1 MSASGRPVRCR
12 RAALGAVIVS
22 IGVVAGAPAL
32 APAAAAKPRKG
43 QYQCYYYAPSIPPNF
58 VGTLILKADNRYR
71 VKGSPQVGKYSY
83 NDPKLKFKTGAWKGW
98 TGKYE
103 KDDDGDY
110 VLTVYDDDKE
120 YLATCA
126 HD

>member
-1 MSASGRPVRCR
+1 MKAYEGWAR
-12 RAALGAVIVS
+12 RWRLGVS
-22 IGVVAGAPAL
+22 GVVALVAATAL
-32 APAAAAKPRKG
+32 APGPASAATPRKG
-43 QYQCYYYAPSIPPNF
+43 QYQCYYYAPSISPTF
-58 VGTLILKADNRYR
+58 VGTLILKADKKYR

-83 NDPKLKFKTGAWKGW
+83 NAPKLRFKTGSWKGW

-103 KDDDGDY
+103 RDDDGDY
-110 VLTVYDDDKE
+110 VLTVYDDDKD